1 MSSNFRKQLK
11 ATSIKSLRSR
21 IDKDNAMVGVQSNDY
36 LQLEDGKAVKIRI
49 FPAHPGI
56 EDFYVPKKSYWISVT
71 GKDGDQ
77 HRASVL
83 DSRVHGGTA
92 MDVIEEYIKAAKKKY
107 QSNSDKLNILTGKD
121 GLSPSYTWLCY
132 AAICSDDDL
141 KAKVWEFKKTVRD
154 ALNRLAMSEDEDQA
168 IEVDPFTDPDE
179 GLPVMVKFLKNP
191 DKKKG
196 ENYYDVY
203 FPKKVSARQLS
214 DEEIEYFMTLKP
226 LNELLPKYGIR
237 DFEKALEGLQNFDSD
252 NDFNLFED
260 EQWLAKVEEI
270 KTQYDTDED
279 EPKKGKKK
287 IAKKVEVEE
296 PEVDEDEEPDSDDEV
311 DESSKD
317 EFDEMDRSEL
327 KRYIRDNELEISVK
341 KSMSD
346 DDIRDLIRESI
357 KEDSDLDDEDDSEV
371 DSDEEPDYSDEEES
385 EVKSKSKITLE
396 DIKKKLAGK

>member
-154 ALNRLAMSEDEDQA
+154 ALNRLAMSEDEDQV

-203 FPKKVSARQLS
+203 FPKKVSARPLS

-226 LNELLPKYGIR
+226 LTELLPKYGIR

-260 EQWLAKVEEI
+260 EQWLSKIEEI
-270 KTQYDTDED
+270 KNQYDVE
-279 EPKKGKKK
+279 EEKKESKKK
-287 IAKKVEVEE
+287 VVKKVEVDE

-346 DDIRDLIRESI
+346 DDIRDLIRELI
-357 KEDSDLDDEDDSEV
+357 KEDSDSDDEDDSEV

-385 EVKSKSKITLE
+385 EVKPKSKITLE
-396 DIKKKLAGK
+396 DIKKKLARK